1 MKIKF
6 GNYNA
11 KDWLE
16 QLAAVFNCDVS
27 QDCREYSLEVPHNMG
42 EGHFK
47 SYCFRDGISLF
58 LINCRLEEALQIA
71 VESGDPHPLH
81 FNFCT
86 KGGLRHTF
94 GEQDTTYQLNP
105 FSGSIT
111 ANPGHARQVFYFP
124 EAMPILHTNLQVL
137 RKDYIQKTECDLD
150 KMPTRLARAFGD
162 VDSQEFFLYE
172 SNYSVP
178 TADCINQLSQNT
190 YEGLV
195 RSAYCEAKAL
205 ELLSLQLK
213 QFADDL
219 TPSKQFKTLKQYD
232 IQKIKDARQILVEDL
247 ANAPTIVELSRLSGI
262 NQQKLKKGFKQIYGT
277 TISRYLRKARME
289 AAKYL
294 LMEGR
299 LSIGEIANQVGYSNQ
314 SHFAR
319 RFKEAY
325 GTTPRQAMAQYNM
338 LRSDTSV
345 LKQ

>member
-6 GNYNA
+6 GNYDA

-16 QLAAVFNCDVS
+16 QLAAVFNGDVK
-27 QDCREYSLEVPHNMG
+27 QDCQEYTLKVPENKG
-42 EGHFK
+42 EGNFK

-58 LINCRLEEALQIA
+58 LMDCRLEEGLQIA
-71 VESGDPHPLH
+71 IESDAPPPLH
-81 FNFCT
+81 FHFCT
-86 KGGLRHTF
+86 EGEFRHTL

-111 ANPGHARQVFYFP
+111 ANPSHARQVFYFP
-124 EAMPILHTNLQVL
+124 KATRILYTNLQVL
-137 RKDYIQKTECDLD
+137 RKSYIKKTECDLD
-150 KMPTRLARAFGD
+150 KMPDRLARAFGD

-172 SNYSVP
+172 SNYGVP
-178 TADCINQLSQNT
+178 TADCINQLAQNA

-195 RSAYCEAKAL
+195 RSSYCEAKAL
-205 ELLSLQLK
+205 ELLSLQIK
-213 QFADDL
+213 QFTDGL
-219 TPSKQFKTLKQYD
+219 TPGKQFKTLKQYD
-232 IQKIKDARQILVEDL
+232 IQKIKDARHILVEDL
-247 ANAPTIVELSRLSGI
+247 ANAPTIVELSRRSGI
-262 NQQKLKKGFKQIYGT
+262 NQQKLKNGFKQIYGT

-299 LSIGEIANQVGYSNQ
+299 SSIKEIANQVGYSNQ

-325 GTTPRQAMAQYNM
+325 GSTPRAAMAQYSM
-338 LRSDTSV
+338 LHSDTSL
-345 LKQ
+345 LKK

>member
-6 GNYNA
+6 GNYDA

-16 QLAAVFNCDVS
+16 QLAGVFKCDVE
-27 QDCREYSLEVPHNMG
+27 QDCQEYTLQIPKGMG
-42 EGHFK
+42 EGTFK

-58 LINCRLEEALQIA
+58 LINCRLNDALQITI
-71 VESGDPHPLH
+71 ESGDPHPLH

-86 KGGLRHTF
+86 EGAFRHTL

-111 ANPGHARQVFYFP
+111 ANPNHARQTFFFP
-124 EAMPILHTNLQVL
+124 KASSILHTNLQIL
-137 RKDYIQKTECDLD
+137 RKDYIHKTDCDLE
-150 KMPTRLARAFGD
+150 KMPPRLARAFGD
-162 VDSQEFFLYE
+162 VESKEFFLYE

-178 TADCINQLSQNT
+178 TADCIQQLAENSYQ
-190 YEGLV
+190 GLV
-195 RSAYCEAKAL
+195 KTSYCEAKAL

-219 TPSKQFKTLKQYD
+219 TPGKQFKTLKQYD
-232 IQKIKDARQILVEDL
+232 IQKIKEARKILTSDL
-247 ANAPTIVELSRLSGI
+247 TNAPTIMELSRLSGI

-277 TISRYLRKARME
+277 TISRYLRNARME

-299 LSIGEIANQVGYSNQ
+299 LSIGEIAQQVGYSNQ

-319 RFKEAY
+319 RFKETY
-325 GTTPRQAMAQYNM
+325 GATPREAMAQYSM
-338 LRSDTSV
+338 LNTDFSN
-345 LKQ
+345 LK